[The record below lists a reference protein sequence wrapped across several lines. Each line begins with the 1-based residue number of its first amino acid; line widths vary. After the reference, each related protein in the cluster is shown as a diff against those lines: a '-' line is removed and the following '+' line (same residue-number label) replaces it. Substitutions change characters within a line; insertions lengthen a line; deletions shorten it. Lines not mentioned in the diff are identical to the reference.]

1 MHIYYLIGQEKEER
15 KGETTKI
22 RLLFSIAQ
30 HFAAPKTKRETISIG
45 GYSAHY
51 LP

>member
-1 MHIYYLIGQEKEER
+1 LGNKKEER

-30 HFAAPKTKRETISIG
+30 HFAAPKTKRQTISRG
-45 GYSAHY
+45 DY
-51 LP
+51 